1 MKKKTKGPG
10 PAAWLRENKWTC
22 VVLAAALAVLLAA
35 RLLAAPARVETDE
48 PENRADYESAV
59 VDQVLSD
66 STEKDPASDNGYRG
80 EQLLLVTVRSG
91 DYKGQQMQVYNYV
104 GPLYGGPLK
113 VGDRATVLISTYSD
127 GTVNATVYEFDRLLP
142 LCIVLVLFIAAAVAV
157 GGRTGVKSLVA
168 LAVTLVCL
176 FGVLLPPL
184 MKGANTLLMTFIV
197 CAYVAV
203 VSLTIVGGVR
213 KKTVCAMLGA
223 VAGTA
228 LALLFGLLASVPAFA
243 QKTYV
248 NGIDS
253 NYPPF
258 AYVDE
263 KTGQPAGFDVDAMNW
278 IAKTMGFKVVHKPV
292 AWDGIVLALAN
303 KQIDMIAS
311 GMSITEK
318 RRKVVDFSDPYWEVS
333 RVFLVP
339 ADSKLTPADILS
351 KPIKLGVQRGTSE
364 AEAIKQ
370 EQKEKGYPFELRFY
384 ESCPLAVED
393 LVNGR
398 IEAALMDSLPA
409 GDAIARGKA
418 VKKAGV
424 HGEPDQFGVAIRKGD
439 KELRALIDEGF
450 RKLQADPYWKE
461 LQAKYLSK

>member
-1 MKKKTKGPG
+1 MKKKTKQAG

-22 VVLAAALAVLLAA
+22 VVLAAALVLLMAG

-48 PENRADYESAV
+48 PENRADYESAS
-59 VDQVLSD
+59 VDQILSD

-176 FGVLLPPL
+176 FGVLLPSL

-228 LALLFGLLASVPAFA
+228 LALLFGLLAQGLTRIDGLRIDDVEPLLQLRQTGTPIGLRGLLVGGIVISALGAVMDVTMGIASSLSEVHAANPELSRRELFRSGMNIGRDMVGTMTNTLILAFLGSGFTLILYLYSLGLSPR
-243 QKTYV
+243 QLL
-248 NGIDS
+248 S
-253 NYPPF
+253 S
-258 AYVDE
+258 AYVSLE
-263 KTGQPAGFDVDAMNW
+263 
-278 IAKTMGFKVVHKPV
+278 VVSGV
-292 AWDGIVLALAN
+292 ASSVGV
-303 KQIDMIAS
+303 
-311 GMSITEK
+311 
-318 RRKVVDFSDPYWEVS
+318 
-333 RVFLVP
+333 
-339 ADSKLTPADILS
+339 ILS
-351 KPIKLGVQRGTSE
+351 I
-364 AEAIKQ
+364 
-370 EQKEKGYPFELRFY
+370 
-384 ESCPLAVED
+384 PLT
-393 LVNGR
+393 
-398 IEAALMDSLPA
+398 
-409 GDAIARGKA
+409 
-418 VKKAGV
+418 
-424 HGEPDQFGVAIRKGD
+424 
-439 KELRALIDEGF
+439 ALITAEVFTREKKSG
-450 RKLQADPYWKE
+450 KSA
-461 LQAKYLSK
+461 

>member
-22 VVLAAALAVLLAA
+22 IVLAAALAVLLAA
-35 RLLAAPARVETDE
+35 RLLAAPVPVQSDE
-48 PENRADYESAV
+48 PENRADYESAS
-59 VDQVLSD
+59 VDQILSD

-80 EQLLLVTVRSG
+80 EQQLLVTVRSG

-113 VGDRATVLISTYSD
+113 AGDRATVLISTYSD

-176 FGVLLPPL
+176 FGVLLPSL

-228 LALLFGLLASVPAFA
+228 LALLFGLLAQGLTRIDGLRIDDVEPLLQLRQTGTPIGLRGLLVGGIVISALGAVMDVTMGIASSLSEVHAANPELSRRELFRSGMNIGRDMVGTMTNTLILAFLGSGFTLILYLYSLGLSPR
-243 QKTYV
+243 QLL
-248 NGIDS
+248 S
-253 NYPPF
+253 S
-258 AYVDE
+258 AYVSLE
-263 KTGQPAGFDVDAMNW
+263 
-278 IAKTMGFKVVHKPV
+278 VVSGV
-292 AWDGIVLALAN
+292 ASSVGV
-303 KQIDMIAS
+303 
-311 GMSITEK
+311 
-318 RRKVVDFSDPYWEVS
+318 
-333 RVFLVP
+333 
-339 ADSKLTPADILS
+339 ILS
-351 KPIKLGVQRGTSE
+351 I
-364 AEAIKQ
+364 
-370 EQKEKGYPFELRFY
+370 
-384 ESCPLAVED
+384 PLT
-393 LVNGR
+393 
-398 IEAALMDSLPA
+398 
-409 GDAIARGKA
+409 
-418 VKKAGV
+418 
-424 HGEPDQFGVAIRKGD
+424 
-439 KELRALIDEGF
+439 ALITAEVFTREKKSG
-450 RKLQADPYWKE
+450 KSA
-461 LQAKYLSK
+461 